1 VDIVDCDGVTCGD
14 AGWGASMMTDL
25 DRMREMLDRVILE
38 NWQLKGALGY
48 PVPGHIP
55 NGDFKC
61 GLCEAK
67 HIEIERLKVENERLR
82 RHIGEPQ

>member
-1 VDIVDCDGVTCGD
+1 MDIVDCDGVTCGD
-14 AGWGASMMTDL
+14 AGRGASVMTDL
-25 DRMREMLDRVILE
+25 KAEIVRLALE